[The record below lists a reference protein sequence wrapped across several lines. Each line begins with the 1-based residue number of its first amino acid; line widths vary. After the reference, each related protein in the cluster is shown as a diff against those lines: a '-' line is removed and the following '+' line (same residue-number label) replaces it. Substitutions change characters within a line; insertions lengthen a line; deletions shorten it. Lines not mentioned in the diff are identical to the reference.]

1 MSLGS
6 AINISAQSLENISA
20 GFALISQNVA
30 NASTPGYSR
39 EVAPYIS
46 LDAGGQGIGAKLA
59 PSELASNAAL
69 QTQLYGQNAAAG
81 GATTTNTALA
91 TLQPVL
97 GSVGQGNDI
106 GSLLANLQSGFSAL
120 LNDPASQTQQVA
132 VVNAAQSV
140 TQKIN
145 ALSTAYGQ
153 ARQSAQNALV
163 ANVATLNTA
172 LAKVGALSSQII
184 VLKGQG
190 AGTADLENQRNQAL
204 STLSGLVDAHFVEQ
218 ADGGME
224 VFTAG
229 GAQLPTLGG
238 TPISISAVT
247 TGPTTFYPGGGLP
260 GIEMNGADIT
270 GALTGGSIG
279 ANLALRDQILPTYQG
294 ELDEFSQ
301 TLATR
306 FSAQGLT
313 LFSDPQG
320 NVPAGGGAPAQSSY
334 LGFSSLITVN
344 PAVAASPSLVRDGTQ
359 AVAGSATGASAFTPN
374 PDNLAGFTGLI
385 DRVLSYSLG
394 ADVQA
399 NVPQAAPA
407 IAGLGAAGTLSAPFA
422 APATLADFATDI
434 TASQAGD
441 SATANAAAADAGGVQ
456 TSLAAS
462 LNSQT
467 GVDVDSQLAQMVQL
481 QNAYGANGKI
491 LSTIESMFTALL
503 NAITP

>member
-30 NASTPGYSR
+30 NASTQGYSR
-39 EVAPYIS
+39 ELAPYVS

-59 PSELASNAAL
+59 PSELATSAAM
-69 QTQLYGQNAAAG
+69 QTQLYGQNASASA
-81 GATTTNTALA
+81 ATTTNTALA
-91 TLQPVL
+91 ALQPVL
-97 GSVGQGNDI
+97 GTVGQGNDL
-106 GSLLANLQSGFSAL
+106 GSLLANLQSAFSTL
-120 LNDPASQTQQVA
+120 LTDPASQTQQVA
-132 VVNAAQSV
+132 VVDSAQTV

-153 ARQSAQNALV
+153 ARQSAQDALV

-172 LAKVGALSSQII
+172 LAKVGSLSSQII

-204 STLSGLVDAHFVEQ
+204 STISGLVNAHFVEQ
-218 ADGGME
+218 PDGGMQ

-238 TPISISAVT
+238 TPLSISAAT
-247 TGPTTFYPGGGLP
+247 TGPTVFYPGGGLP
-260 GIEMNGADIT
+260 GIMMNGADMS
-270 GALTGGSIG
+270 GSLTGGSIG
-279 ANLALRDQILPTYQG
+279 ANMALRDQTLPTYQG

-320 NVPAGGGAPAQSSY
+320 NVPAGGGVPAQSSY

-344 PAVAASPSLVRDGTQ
+344 PAVVASTSLVRDGTQ

-374 PDNLAGFTGLI
+374 PDNLAGFTGMI
-385 DRVLSYSLG
+385 DRVVNFSLG

-399 NVPQAAPA
+399 GVAQPAPA
-407 IAGLGAAGTLSAPFA
+407 IAGLGPAGTLAAPFA
-422 APATLADFATDI
+422 APATLADFATGI
-434 TASQAGD
+434 TASQSAD
-441 SATANAAAADAGGVQ
+441 SATATTAAADAAGVQ

-462 LNSQT
+462 LTSQT
-467 GVDVDSQLAQMVQL
+467 GVDVDSQLSQMVQL